1 MFPHFLKSC
10 FPTCFPMFPHPQKWG
25 NKCDI
30 KTQKNA
36 KKRNH
41 PTHSES
47 PINKGNAA
55 FSHHFLHP
63 AFVIRLGLQKN
74 GGEMGGNGWFGG
86 WGGAWG
92 NMLGVLL
99 GLGEGEN
106 WGEIIPVCNLFCTL
120 FVGDFV
126 YLYLLGLVVIP

>member
-1 MFPHFLKSC
+1 MFPHLFPQC
-10 FPTCFPMFPHPQKWG
+10 FPTPQSGETNAILERKRTQRNATAHP
-25 NKCDI
+25 
-30 KTQKNA
+30 
-36 KKRNH
+36 
-41 PTHSES
+41 PSES

-55 FSHHFLHP
+55 FSHHFLHS

-74 GGEMGGNGWFGG
+74 GGEMGGTGWFGG

>member
-1 MFPHFLKSC
+1 
-10 FPTCFPMFPHPQKWG
+10 
-25 NKCDI
+25 
-30 KTQKNA
+30 
-36 KKRNH
+36 
-41 PTHSES
+41 
-47 PINKGNAA
+47 
-55 FSHHFLHP
+55 
-63 AFVIRLGLQKN
+63 
-74 GGEMGGNGWFGG
+74 MGGNGWFGG

-126 YLYLLGLVVIP
+126 YLYLLWLVVIPYYTSLGGGGVRVWMMVWSCCWSWWMDWMDCRSSLWRASFSFICCDMIEMRESAHWGMGVVCRGAVGSLTVDG